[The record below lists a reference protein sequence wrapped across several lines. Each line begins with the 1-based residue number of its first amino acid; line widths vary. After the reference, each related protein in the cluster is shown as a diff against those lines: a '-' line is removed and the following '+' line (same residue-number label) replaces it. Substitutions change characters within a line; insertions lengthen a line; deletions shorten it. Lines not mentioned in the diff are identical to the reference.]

1 MSIAALDPVA
11 DPAHARRAAIQAA
24 AASSLRRRKVY
35 SAIGIGVCRGFLLI
49 AVIPL
54 LGVILYVV
62 SKGLP
67 AWNVDF
73 FTQVTKPEGIP
84 NGGILNAIVGSLII
98 DGIAVAV
105 SVPFGV
111 VAGLFLAESDGRIG
125 GTVRLMADVLT
136 GVPSITI
143 GIFGY
148 IVWVKNVG
156 SYSGLAGA
164 FAISIVMI
172 PVIMRAAET
181 ALRGVPGTLSEAA
194 LSLGARKFTV
204 ARRVVVPAALPGLI
218 TGVLLA
224 VARGAGETAPL
235 LFTAFGNQFLQTN
248 PTKPMETMP
257 HTIYTYSSSP
267 YPDLLQIAWGT
278 ALLLMLV
285 ILVLN
290 VGSRV
295 VAARLGRERR

>member
-1 MSIAALDPVA
+1 MSTTEFEVSA
-11 DPAHARRAAIQAA
+11 DPNLARRAAIQAA
-24 AASSLRRRKVY
+24 AASSLGRRKLY
-35 SAIGIGVCRGFLLI
+35 STIGIGVCRGFLVI

-54 LGVILYVV
+54 LGVIIYVV
-62 SKGLP
+62 EKGLP
-67 AWNVDF
+67 AWNADF
-73 FTQVTKPEGIP
+73 FTQVTKPETIP

-98 DGIAVAV
+98 DGIAVAA
-105 SVPFGV
+105 SVPFGI
-111 VAGLFLAESDGRIG
+111 VAGLFLAESDGRVAS
-125 GTVRLMADVLT
+125 TVRSMADILT

-148 IVWVKNVG
+148 IVWVKSVG

-164 FAISIVMI
+164 FAISIVMV

-181 ALRGVPGTLSEAA
+181 ALRSVPGSLNEAA

-204 ARRVVVPAALPGLI
+204 ARRVVIPAALPGLI

-235 LFTAFGNQFLQTN
+235 LFTAFGNQFMQTD

-257 HTIYTYSSSP
+257 HTIYTYSQQP
-267 YPDLLQIAWGT
+267 YADLVQIAWGT
-278 ALLLMLV
+278 ALLLMVV

>member
-1 MSIAALDPVA
+1 VSIATLDPVA

-35 SAIGIGVCRGFLLI
+35 SGIGIGVCRGFLVI

-54 LGVILYVV
+54 LGVILYVL

-73 FTQVTKPEGIP
+73 FTQPTKPEGIP

-148 IVWVKNVG
+148 IAWVKNVG

-267 YPDLLQIAWGT
+267 YADLIQIAWGT

>member
-1 MSIAALDPVA
+1 MLEPVA
-11 DPAHARRAAIQAA
+11 EPPLDHRAAILAA

-35 SAIGIGVCRGFLLI
+35 STIGIGVCRGFLVI
-49 AVIPL
+49 AIIPL
-54 LGVILYVV
+54 LGVILYVA

-67 AWNVDF
+67 AWNAAF

-111 VAGLFLAESDGRIG
+111 MGGLFLSESDGRIADS
-125 GTVRLMADVLT
+125 VRLMADVLT

-172 PVIMRAAET
+172 PVIIRAAET
-181 ALRGVPGTLSEAA
+181 ALRGVPGTLEEAA

-235 LFTAFGNQFLQTN
+235 LFTAFGNQFFQTN

-257 HTIYTYSSSP
+257 HTIYTYSSQP
-267 YPDLLQIAWGT
+267 YGDLIQIAWGT

-285 ILVLN
+285 ILILN
-290 VGSRV
+290 VGSRL